1 MRTTRTTTTKSDLE
15 ATVAEL
21 ETRLESLVS
30 SANST
35 ATQSTGKALGRLRWR
50 VVEQLDLTNDA
61 RTTILAEI
69 DSMINNL

>member
-21 ETRLESLVS
+21 ETRLENLVS
-30 SANST
+30 T
-35 ATQSTGKALGRLRWR
+35 ADATAMQTTGKALGRLRWR
-50 VVEQLDLTNDA
+50 ITEVLELPTEA

-69 DSMINNL
+69 DSMIDNL

>member
-21 ETRLESLVS
+21 ETRLE
-30 SANST
+30 AADAT
-35 ATQSTGKALGRLRWR
+35 AMQTTGRALGRLRWR
-50 VVEQLDLTNDA
+50 ITEVLELPNDA

-69 DSMINNL
+69 DTMMNNL

>member
-21 ETRLESLVS
+21 ETRLENLT
-30 SANST
+30 ST
-35 ATQSTGKALGRLRWR
+35 ASNTTGKALGRLRWR
-50 VVEQLDLTNDA
+50 ITEVLELPNDA

-69 DSMINNL
+69 DTMIDNL

>member
-1 MRTTRTTTTKSDLE
+1 MRKTTTKSDLE

-21 ETRLESLVS
+21 ENRLSNLVS

-35 ATQSTGKALGRLRWR
+35 ATQSTGQALGRLRWR
-50 VVEQLDLTNDA
+50 VVEQLDLTNEA

-69 DSMINNL
+69 DSMIDNL

>member
-21 ETRLESLVS
+21 ETQLESLVS
-30 SANST
+30 AADAT

-50 VVEQLDLTNDA
+50 ITEVLELSSEA

-69 DSMINNL
+69 DTMIDNL

>member
-21 ETRLESLVS
+21 ETRLENLT
-30 SANST
+30 ST
-35 ATQSTGKALGRLRWR
+35 ASNTTGKALGRLRWR
-50 VVEQLDLTNDA
+50 ITEVLELPTEA

-69 DSMINNL
+69 DTMIDNL

>member
-1 MRTTRTTTTKSDLE
+1 MRKTATKSELE
-15 ATVAEL
+15 TTVAEL

-35 ATQSTGKALGRLRWR
+35 ATQSTGQALGRLRWR
-50 VVEQLDLTNDA
+50 VVEQLDLTNEA

-69 DSMINNL
+69 DSMIDNL